1 MEYKE
6 ILEQISK
13 KDNTSAEEVEIEM
26 KKALEIAGF
35 ECSVEEFIFA
45 FRDSLLKKQTKY
57 RKII

>member
-35 ECSVEEFIFA
+35 EC
-45 FRDSLLKKQTKY
+45 
-57 RKII
+57 